1 MLVKEKTAQA
11 VEILRETG
19 IDCWLTFVR
28 ETAEQCDPAMELIAG
43 CDVVGQGAFLLAADG
58 RKIAVV
64 ASFDRFDVEALGV
77 YDRVETYTT
86 SLAEPL
92 RRVLEDLAPRT
103 IGLNYS
109 PLSSAADGLTL
120 GMYQRLGAL
129 LEGTPYPERFVSAE
143 PVISRLR
150 GRKTPEELRRMR
162 GAIGETLELF
172 DLVTRSVR
180 PGWTMR
186 RVAELLHAEMARR
199 GLGFAWSPAGDPAVD
214 SGPDVEAGHGT
225 PPELPILPGHALHL
239 DFGVRRE
246 GYSSDLQRMWYV
258 QPPEEEGVPEELE
271 RALAVIQG
279 GIRAAAAVLRP
290 GVAGWEVDRVA
301 RQALERAGYPEFQHA
316 LGHQVGT
323 RAHDGGTL
331 LGPRWE
337 RYGDLV
343 TRPVEEGQVYTLEF
357 GVRTSRGYVG
367 QEEMVRV
374 VPGGCEFLSPLQEGF
389 WSIPG

>member
-1 MLVKEKTAQA
+1 MLVRDKTTQA
-11 VEILRETG
+11 VGILQETK

-28 ETAEQCDPAMELIAG
+28 ETAEQCDPVLELIAG
-43 CDVVGQGAFLLAADG
+43 CDVVGQAAFLLAADG
-58 RKIAVV
+58 RKVAVV

-92 RRVLEDLAPRT
+92 RRVLEEMDPQS

-109 PLSSAADGLTL
+109 PWSSAADGLTL

-129 LEGTPYPERFVSAE
+129 LEGTPYPGRFVSAE

-150 GRKTPEELRRMR
+150 GRKTPEELRRIR

-186 RVAELLHAEMARR
+186 GVADFLHEEMARR

-214 SGPDVEAGHGT
+214 SGPHVEAGHGA
-225 PPELPILPGHALHL
+225 PPDLPILSGHALHL

-258 QPPEEEGVPEELE
+258 KPPEEDRIPPELE

-279 GIRAAAAVLRP
+279 GIRSAAAVLRP

-301 RQALERAGYPEFQHA
+301 RQALEEAGYPEFQHA

-323 RAHDGGTL
+323 RAHDGGAL

-389 WSIPG
+389 WIIPG